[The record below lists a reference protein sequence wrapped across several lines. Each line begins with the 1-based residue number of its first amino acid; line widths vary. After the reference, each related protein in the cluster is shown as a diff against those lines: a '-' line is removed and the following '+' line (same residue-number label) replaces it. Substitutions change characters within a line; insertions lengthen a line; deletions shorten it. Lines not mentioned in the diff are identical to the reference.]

1 MSFLNTLTTMA
12 VGFAA
17 AKGVEEY
24 NKLGGMQGISG
35 MLQNSGAPGGLADS
49 LGGMAQQMGIPG
61 GADAVKGLLG
71 QVTGMM
77 GGATGAAGAATAA
90 AAPAGLGGLMTA
102 LTGAG
107 VAGSGV
113 MGELMGSLMGGT
125 PASSAAE
132 QTAQLMIR
140 AMIQAAKADG
150 NIDDDEK
157 AKILGH
163 ISTSG
168 PDETAYVQAQLAA
181 PLDMASLVAATNAS
195 NKAQVYSA
203 SLMAIKVDSDVER
216 AYLTQLAASLGIDKA
231 TRDAM
236 HTAMGVPVLAS

>member
-1 MSFLNTLTTMA
+1 MSFLNTLATMA

-24 NKLGGMQGISG
+24 NKLGGMQGISS

-77 GGATGAAGAATAA
+77 GGATGAATAA

-107 VAGSGV
+107 VAGSSV
-113 MGELMGSLMGGT
+113 VGELMGSLMGGT

-168 PDETAYVQAQLAA
+168 PDETAFVQAQLAA
-181 PLDMASLVAATNAS
+181 PLDMAGLVAATDAS
-195 NKAQVYSA
+195 NKTQVYSA
-203 SLMAIKVDSDVER
+203 SLMSIKVDSDVER

-231 TRDAM
+231 SRDAM